1 MGDAPP
7 HPGEGALCIDLAKRA
22 AARGLRLY
30 GIVARESET
39 NLKPEDPDGA
49 PNRDGDTTGE
59 RRGTGERDG
68 GAEPPPSGDPASP
81 TAPRRD
87 PAQVDPP
94 KPPPPTMKR
103 RQSFT
108 LFPEIA
114 EAGGGRAEI
123 LKDKDSLI
131 AEIAELTIADK
142 YREEFAD
149 FFAAFRLLCR

>member
-1 MGDAPP
+1 MRP
-7 HPGEGALCIDLAKRA
+7 
-22 AARGLRLY
+22 
-30 GIVARESET
+30 
-39 NLKPEDPDGA
+39 
-49 PNRDGDTTGE
+49 
-59 RRGTGERDG
+59 
-68 GAEPPPSGDPASP
+68 EPPPSGDPATP

-87 PAQVDPP
+87 PAQVAPP

-123 LKDKDSLI
+123 LRDKDSLI

>member
-1 MGDAPP
+1 M
-7 HPGEGALCIDLAKRA
+7 AKRA

-39 NLKPEDPDGA
+39 NLKPEAAEGDDNRRDDRRDDNDTAQPATDP
-49 PNRDGDTTGE
+49 TTPDPTTPDPTTPG
-59 RRGTGERDG
+59 
-68 GAEPPPSGDPASP
+68 PP
-81 TAPRRD
+81 TTPRRD
-87 PAQVDPP
+87 PAQVEPP